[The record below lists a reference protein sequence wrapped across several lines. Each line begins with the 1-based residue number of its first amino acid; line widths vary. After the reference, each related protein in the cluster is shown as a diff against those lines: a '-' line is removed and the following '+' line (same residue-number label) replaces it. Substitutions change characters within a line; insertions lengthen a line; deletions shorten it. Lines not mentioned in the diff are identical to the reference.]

1 VKGEKGMETFISY
14 ASNIKR
20 TAGKIKEYLDKY
32 GFNCFLAHEDIPP
45 QTEWPAEILKALERC
60 DLFLPL
66 LTSGFITSFYCQQ
79 ETGFAYC
86 RKVERLPVMISK
98 APMGMIA
105 DIQAVRFNKKRFE
118 SSCWRIVKHVAKNKH
133 LSEPVLD
140 ALIKEFGE
148 STGYDDACER
158 ANRILNEFDFTPRQV
173 KTIRR
178 YIKKNSQIHET
189 KKARDS
195 IFKFMDRY
203 SRYFDN
209 EYRDWYDSKR
219 ASRMWMSY

>member
-1 VKGEKGMETFISY
+1 MKTFISY
-14 ASNIKR
+14 ASDIKR
-20 TAGKIKEYLDKY
+20 PAGKIKEYLDKY

-45 QTEWPAEILKALERC
+45 QTEWPSEILKALERC

-66 LTSGFITSFYCQQ
+66 LTPGFITSFYCQQ

-86 RKVERLPVMISK
+86 REVEILPVMISK

-105 DIQAVRFNKKRFE
+105 DMQAVRFNRKKFE
-118 SSCWRIVKHVAKNKH
+118 LSCWRIVKHVAKKNS
-133 LSEPVLD
+133 LSGPVLD

-148 STGYDDACER
+148 SGTYDYACER
-158 ANRILNEFDFTPRQV
+158 ADKILNEFDFIPRQV

-178 YIKKNSQIHET
+178 YIKKNYQIHQT
-189 KKARDS
+189 KEAREC

-203 SRYFDN
+203 SRYFDDDF
-209 EYRDWYDSKR
+209 RDWYDSKK
-219 ASRMWMSY
+219 ASRMWMRY

>member
-1 VKGEKGMETFISY
+1 MDTFISY
-14 ASNIKR
+14 ASDIKK
-20 TAGKIKEYLDKY
+20 TAGRIKEYLDQY

-66 LTSGFITSFYCQQ
+66 LTPGFITSFYCQQ

-86 RKVERLPVMISK
+86 REVEILPVMISK

-118 SSCWRIVKHVAKNKH
+118 SSCWRIVKHFAKKDS
-133 LSEPVLD
+133 LSGPVLD
-140 ALIKEFGE
+140 ALIKEFDE
-148 STGYDDACER
+148 SGTYDNACER
-158 ANRILNEFDFTPRQV
+158 ADKILNEFDFTPRQV
-173 KTIRR
+173 KTVRR
-178 YIKKNSQIHET
+178 YIKKNEQIHQT
-189 KKARDS
+189 KEARDS

-203 SRYFDN
+203 RRYFDDN
-209 EYRDWYDSKR
+209 FRDWYDSER
-219 ASRMWMSY
+219 ASRMWMRY

>member
-1 VKGEKGMETFISY
+1 METFISY
-14 ASNIKR
+14 ASDIKR

-45 QTEWPAEILKALERC
+45 QTEWPSEILKALERC

-66 LTSGFITSFYCQQ
+66 LTPGFITSFYCQQ

-86 RKVERLPVMISK
+86 REVEILPVMIFK

-118 SSCWRIVKHVAKNKH
+118 SSCWRIVKHVAKNAQ
-133 LSEPVLD
+133 LSGPALN

-148 STGYDDACER
+148 SGSYDDACER
-158 ANRILNEFDFTPRQV
+158 AGKILNEFDFTQRQV

-178 YIKKNSQIHET
+178 YIKKNSQIHQT
-189 KKARDS
+189 KEARDC

-203 SRYFDN
+203 SSYFDDDF
-209 EYRDWYDSKR
+209 RDWYDSKK

>member
-1 VKGEKGMETFISY
+1 MRTFISY
-14 ASNIKR
+14 ASNFKR
-20 TAGKIKEYLDKY
+20 TAGRIKKYLDQY

-45 QTEWPAEILKALERC
+45 QTVWPATILRELERC

-66 LTSGFITSFYCQQ
+66 LTSGFIESFFCQQ

-86 RKVERLPVMISK
+86 RDVEILPVMVTK

-105 DIQAVRFNKKRFE
+105 DMQAVRFNRKKFE
-118 SSCWRIVKHVAKNKH
+118 SSCWKIVKHVAKRDS
-133 LSEPVLD
+133 LSGPVLD

-158 ANRILNEFDFTPRQV
+158 ADKILNEFDFTQRQV

-178 YIKKNSQIHET
+178 YIKKKGQIHET

-203 SRYFDN
+203 SRYFDDDF
-209 EYRDWYDSKR
+209 RDWYDSKE
-219 ASRMWMSY
+219 ASRMWMRY

>member
-1 VKGEKGMETFISY
+1 MKTFISY
-14 ASNIKR
+14 ASDIKR
-20 TAGKIKEYLDKY
+20 TAGRIKEHLDQY

-45 QTEWPAEILKALERC
+45 QTEWPAEILNALEQC

-66 LTSGFITSFYCQQ
+66 LTSGFIESFYCQQ

-86 RKVERLPVMISK
+86 RKVEILPVYISK
-98 APMGMIA
+98 APMGMISNL
-105 DIQAVRFNKKRFE
+105 QAVRFNRKKFDF
-118 SSCWRIVKHVAKNKH
+118 SCWRIVKHIAKNTQ
-133 LSEPVLD
+133 LSGPVLN

-148 STGYDDACER
+148 SSTYDNACER
-158 ANRILNEFDFTPRQV
+158 ANKILNEFDFTQRQV

-178 YIKKNSQIHET
+178 HIKKNGQIHET
-189 KKARDS
+189 KEARDC

-203 SRYFDN
+203 SNYFDDDF
-209 EYRDWYDSKR
+209 RDWYNSKK